1 MLDNASLRDIL
12 KIIYG
17 VEDKYLVPISTNW
30 FVPTIDPED
39 KIGTWIGYRII
50 SKRPYTRAYQKFK
63 TMVIPTKVSFRM
75 TFVGPE
81 AEKLCDQTLAWDVR
95 TDVIRAFEKYQA
107 QINYVDRNAFTYP
120 TRNAGFNDCMSWIV
134 DMSAQTFYEIDTKQE
149 PWVVPR

>member
-1 MLDNASLRDIL
+1 MLDTKALRDIL
-12 KIIYG
+12 KTIYG

-30 FVPTIDPED
+30 FVPTVDSED

-50 SKRPYTRAYQKFK
+50 SKKPYTRSYQKYK
-63 TMVIPTKVSFRM
+63 TKVVPIRVYFRL

-81 AEKLCDQTLAWDVR
+81 AEKLCDDTLIWNER
-95 TDVIRAFEKYQA
+95 TDVIKAFEKYQA
-107 QINYVDRNAFTYP
+107 QMNYTDRSSFTYP

-149 PWVVPR
+149 PWIVPR

>member
-1 MLDNASLRDIL
+1 MLDAVALRDIL
-12 KIIYG
+12 KIIYA
-17 VEDKYLVPISTNW
+17 VDDKYLVPISTNW

-50 SKRPYTRAYQKFK
+50 SKKPYARAYQKYK
-63 TMVIPTKVSFRM
+63 TMVVPTKVSFRL

-81 AEKLCDQTLAWDVR
+81 AEKLCDQTMAWDVR
-95 TDVIRAFEKYQA
+95 TDVVKAFEKYQA
-107 QINYVDRNAFTYP
+107 QINYVDRSAFTYP

-149 PWVVPR
+149 PWRYPR